1 MKQDDYF
8 LNQIDILGRVLGK
21 VLADIFHLKKQG
33 QVMDGIE
40 TISQALKAE
49 LDFDLSELLAI
60 PNENWIEILLS
71 SEKIKLEHLE
81 KLAEIMYELG
91 FGLKEKN
98 ILEMNQ
104 YLEKSYLLFEYLN
117 KHSNV
122 YSIERMNKMEK
133 IKSIN

>member
-21 VLADIFHLKKQG
+21 ILADILHLKKQG

-40 TISQALKAE
+40 TTCQVLKSE
-49 LDFDLSELLAI
+49 LDFNLSELIVI
-60 PNENWIEILLS
+60 PNEKLIEILLS
-71 SEKIKLEHLE
+71 NNKVKLEHLE
-81 KLAEIMYELG
+81 KLAEIIYELG

-98 ILEMNQ
+98 NFEMNQ
-104 YLEKSYLLFEYLN
+104 YLEKSYLLFEHVN

-122 YSIERMNKMEK
+122 YSIERMNKMEM
-133 IKSIN
+133 IKPIN